1 MQNFIKIF
9 LLCVLCLMFTACSDE
24 SNNNAGAKKD
34 HVWKETTD
42 TIDRAKEV
50 EGMMMDAA
58 KNTQRALD
66 QQNE

>member
-1 MQNFIKIF
+1 MQNLIKIF
-9 LLCVLCLMFTACSDE
+9 LLLISCLMATACSDE
-24 SNNNAGAKKD
+24 SNNADTKKD
-34 HVWKETTD
+34 HVWKETTE